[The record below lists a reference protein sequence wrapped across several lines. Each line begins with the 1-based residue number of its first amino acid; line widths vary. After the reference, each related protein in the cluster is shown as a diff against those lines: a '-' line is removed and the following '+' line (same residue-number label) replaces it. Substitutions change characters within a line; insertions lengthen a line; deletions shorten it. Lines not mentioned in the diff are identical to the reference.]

1 MIADLKAKNESIQA
15 NYTAEIDARASE
27 LKAQAEKAAQDF
39 ISGVESW
46 IESLSTKVQDFT
58 QDTTPV
64 IPEPIPEP
72 IFEPI
77 SEPIPETIAFA

>member
-46 IESLSTKVQDFT
+46 IESLSTKVQNFT